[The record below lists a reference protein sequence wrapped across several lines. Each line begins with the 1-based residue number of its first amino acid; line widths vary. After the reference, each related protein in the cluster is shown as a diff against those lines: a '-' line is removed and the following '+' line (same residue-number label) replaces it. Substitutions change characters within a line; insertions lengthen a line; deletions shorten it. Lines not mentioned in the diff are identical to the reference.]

1 MFLKNL
7 NFIFLLQ
14 FQKSLKKIREVF
26 FLNIFL
32 NIHSSNIVIQTSSK
46 CVSTK
51 RGKGKV
57 TPKQAYVA
65 LRGPGG

>member
-1 MFLKNL
+1 MTKDAFLSQNVITVVKIYVQRDTCKN
-7 NFIFLLQ
+7 
-14 FQKSLKKIREVF
+14 V
-26 FLNIFL
+26 
-32 NIHSSNIVIQTSSK
+32 
-46 CVSTK
+46 